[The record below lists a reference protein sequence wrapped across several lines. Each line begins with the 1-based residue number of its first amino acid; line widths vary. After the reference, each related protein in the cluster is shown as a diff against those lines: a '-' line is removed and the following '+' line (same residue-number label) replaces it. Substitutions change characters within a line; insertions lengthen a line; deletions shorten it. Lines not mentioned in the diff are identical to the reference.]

1 MWSGVHPS
9 SRDERCR
16 VLLSLRFP
24 PTFVV
29 YPVHIPIPFPIPLP
43 LPRPPTLRFRAQK
56 LLQEAATTRQSTPV
70 QERSIAWNRLK
81 EETDLK
87 RIVSGAR
94 KW

>member
-1 MWSGVHPS
+1 MYH
-9 SRDERCR
+9 SRC
-16 VLLSLRFP
+16 
-24 PTFVV
+24 
-29 YPVHIPIPFPIPLP
+29 PLP
-43 LPRPPTLRFRAQK
+43 NQK
-56 LLQEAATTRQSTPV
+56 LLHEAATTRQSTPV

>member
-1 MWSGVHPS
+1 MSTFV
-9 SRDERCR
+9 E
-16 VLLSLRFP
+16 LSLSTYLCRLSCA
-24 PTFVV
+24 
-29 YPVHIPIPFPIPLP
+29 PIPFPIPFPIPIPLP
-43 LPRPPTLRFRAQK
+43 LPRPPTLRFRDQK

>member
-1 MWSGVHPS
+1 M
-9 SRDERCR
+9 EYIR
-16 VLLSLRFP
+16 VPEMSDVEFCSVCAFHLPLSFILC
-24 PTFVV
+24 TF
-29 YPVHIPIPFPIPLP
+29 PFPFPFPCPFPNTTI
-43 LPRPPTLRFRAQK
+43 RFGAQK